1 MKVGIQLL
9 FQGRPGTSDEEVYKR
24 ELGIALEGE
33 AMGFDMLLP
42 VEHHFFDYAMVP
54 DNAQLL
60 AFIAARTKT
69 IKLMPAAFILP
80 WNDPLRVVEKA
91 ILLDHLSEGR
101 VIVGMGRGLAKREF
115 DALRVPFGESRAR
128 FDQAAE
134 IIIRGL
140 ETGVVEGDT
149 EFYKQPAIEVRP
161 RPIKS
166 FKGRVYM
173 VGMSPQ
179 SVEMA
184 GKLGLGCM
192 KFSNAPWAVAAVEVE
207 RHRAIYREAHR
218 RDAPPTITSD
228 LLFVASSNKRAE
240 AMAREYMAGYYVQV
254 LDHYEL
260 LSDNFAK
267 AGAAYASYA
276 EIAKALRETDKQAA
290 IDGYLECNLWGDPQ
304 RIIDKLR
311 ERRELIGDF
320 DLAVSLG
327 YAGMPYDDI
336 YASMKLFVDEVIP
349 EIKSW
354 RAPSTARTRAAH
366 DAHAAGN

>member
-9 FQGRPGTSDEEVYKR
+9 FQGRPDMSDEEVYKR
-24 ELGIALEGE
+24 ELAIAVEGE
-33 AMGFDMLLP
+33 SMGFDMLLP

-60 AFIAARTKT
+60 SYIAGLTSK
-69 IKLMPAAFILP
+69 IQLMPAAFILP

-91 ILLDHLSEGR
+91 ILLDHLSGGR

-115 DALRVPFGESRAR
+115 DALRVPFGESRDR

-134 IIIRGL
+134 IVVRGL
-140 ETGVVEGDT
+140 ETGIVSGDT
-149 EFYKQPAIEVRP
+149 QYYKQPPIEIRP
-161 RPIKS
+161 RPLKS
-166 FKGRVYM
+166 FKDRVYM

-192 KFSNAPWAVAAVEVE
+192 KFSNAPWDVAAVDVE
-207 RHRAIYREAHR
+207 RHRTIYREAHGHE
-218 RDAPPTITSD
+218 APPTITSD
-228 LLFVASSNKRAE
+228 LLFVDNDVNRAE
-240 AMAREYMAGYYVQV
+240 EMARKYMAGYYVQV
-254 LDHYEL
+254 MEHYEL

-267 AGAAYASYA
+267 AGGAYASYA
-276 EIAKALRETDKQAA
+276 DTAKALRETDQQAVVDA
-290 IDGYLECNLWGDPQ
+290 YIECNLWGDPA

-311 ERRELIGDF
+311 ERKEYIGSF

-327 YAGMPYDDI
+327 YAGMPYEEI
-336 YASMKLFVDEVIP
+336 YSSRKLFVEKVMP

-354 RAPSTARTRAAH
+354 
-366 DAHAAGN
+366 

>member
-9 FQGRPGTSDEEVYKR
+9 FQGRPGTSDETVYKR
-24 ELGIALEGE
+24 ELAITLAGE

-60 AFIAARTKT
+60 SFVAARTKT
-69 IKLMPAAFILP
+69 IQLMPAAFILP

-115 DALRVPFGESRAR
+115 DALRVPYSESRAR

-140 ETGVVEGDT
+140 ETGIVEGNS
-149 EFYKQPAIEVRP
+149 EFYRQPRIEVRP
-161 RPIKS
+161 RPFKS
-166 FKGRVYM
+166 FKDRIYM

-179 SVEMA
+179 SVETA

-192 KFSNAPWAVAAVEVE
+192 KFSNAPWPAVAEDVN
-207 RHRAIYREAHR
+207 RHRAIYRDSQR
-218 RDAPPTITSD
+218 RSPPPVITSD
-228 LLFVASSNKRAE
+228 LLFVDKDVRRAE
-240 AMAREYMAGYYVQV
+240 AVARQYMAGYYVQV
-254 LDHYEL
+254 MEHYEL

-267 AGAAYASYA
+267 AGGAYASYA
-276 EIAKALRETDKQAA
+276 EIAEALRKTDQQAV
-290 IDGYLECNLWGDPQ
+290 IDAYIECNLWGDPA
-304 RIIDKLR
+304 RIIEKLR
-311 ERRELIGDF
+311 ERRALIGPF
-320 DLAVSLG
+320 DLAVSPG
-327 YAGMPYDDI
+327 YAGMPYDDAE
-336 YASMKLFVDEVIP
+336 ASMKLFADKVMP
-349 EIKSW
+349 EIKGW
-354 RAPSTARTRAAH
+354 
-366 DAHAAGN
+366 

>member
-1 MKVGIQLL
+1 MKVGIQML

-24 ELGIALEGE
+24 ELAIALEGE

-60 AFIAARTKT
+60 SFIAARTKT
-69 IKLMPAAFILP
+69 IQLMPAAFILP

-140 ETGVVEGDT
+140 ETGIVEGDT

-166 FKGRVYM
+166 FKDRVYM

-192 KFSNAPWAVAAVEVE
+192 KFSNAPWATAAPEVE
-207 RHRAIYREAHR
+207 RHRAIYRETHGSE
-218 RDAPPTITSD
+218 APPTITSD
-228 LLFVASSNKRAE
+228 LLFVDKDIKRAE
-240 AMAREYMAGYYVQV
+240 SMAREYMAGYFVQV
-254 LDHYEL
+254 MEHYEL
-260 LSDNFAK
+260 LSDNFAN
-267 AGAAYASYA
+267 AGGAYASYA
-276 EIAKALRETDKQAA
+276 EIAKAMRETDTQVM
-290 IDGYLECNLWGDPQ
+290 IDSYIDANLWGDPA

-327 YAGMPYDDI
+327 YAGLPYDDV
-336 YASMKLFVDEVIP
+336 YASRKLFVEQVMP
-349 EIKSW
+349 EIKTW
-354 RAPSTARTRAAH
+354 
-366 DAHAAGN
+366 